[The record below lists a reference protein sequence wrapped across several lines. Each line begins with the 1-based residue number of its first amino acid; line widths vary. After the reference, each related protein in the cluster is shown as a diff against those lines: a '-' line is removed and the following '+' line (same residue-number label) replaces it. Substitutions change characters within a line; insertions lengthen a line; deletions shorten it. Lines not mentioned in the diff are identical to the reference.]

1 MQKRMDPCT
10 FADGSDPVNQRL
22 TAVTLTET
30 KMFDLDLYLARIAH
44 RPEAPSLPALAALQ
58 HAQMA
63 AIPFENTDPF
73 LGRLPDLF
81 PHALWQKL
89 VLDRRGGYCLELNE
103 LFGAALKALGYAA
116 RPILGRVRMG
126 APVGGPRAHLAWLVT
141 LEGTEYLVDTG
152 FGGPGPDLPL
162 RLDRAERIVTAL
174 GAFRLRP
181 DLASGEWVLE
191 RETAG
196 GWFPLYGFDRVS
208 PVAGEID
215 AANRLC
221 ALSDRSPFPAN
232 LMLFRLAGGQRAG
245 LMNLRLTLGETSR
258 PIDGYNDFRS
268 VLCRTFALPD
278 DPARLPALWTRLS
291 GPQDKA
297 RAAR

>member
-1 MQKRMDPCT
+1 
-10 FADGSDPVNQRL
+10 
-22 TAVTLTET
+22 
-30 KMFDLDLYLARIAH
+30 MFDLSLYLSRIAH
-44 RPEAPSLPALAALQ
+44 RPEAPGFPALAALQ

-73 LGRLPDLF
+73 LGRLPDLS

-89 VLDRRGGYCLELNE
+89 VLDRRGGYCLELNG
-103 LFGAALKALGYAA
+103 LFGAALGALGYSA

-152 FGGPGPDLPL
+152 FGGPGPDTPV
-162 RLDRAERIVTAL
+162 RLGQAERIATAL
-174 GAFRLRP
+174 GIFRLRP

-191 RETAG
+191 RETPE
-196 GWFPLYGFDRVS
+196 GWFALYGFDRVS
-208 PVAGEID
+208 PVPGEID

-221 ALSDRSPFPAN
+221 ALSDQSPFPAN
-232 LMLFRLAGGQRAG
+232 LMLFRIAGRQRAG
-245 LMNLRLTLGETSR
+245 LMNLRLTLGETAR
-258 PIDGYNDFRS
+258 PIDGYDDFRR
-268 VLCRTFALPD
+268 VLCGTFALPD
-278 DPARLPALWTRLS
+278 DPARLSALWTRLA
-291 GPQDKA
+291 GPQDRA